1 MGKNTKGDFEAVK
14 QVIENLSNRQE
25 KKAELDKNSNIFC
38 ILGVDDFEI
47 RHSNFLE
54 WLFRTNKKFL
64 KSFLTCKEGLCLDE
78 DDAKNLVNS
87 EYEITREYK
96 ENLHGRSV
104 DIVISF
110 PKVKWVIVIENKI
123 YSSEGENQ
131 LSDYYN
137 YIENSPKFKG
147 FERKYIYLTL
157 SGQKPSSV
165 DDNIHYVCMSYSSIL
180 EILEKIKTT
189 RKNLRAQ
196 DIFVNNYIDILKDK
210 TVKVMN
216 RVDDYLELYRN
227 HKDVVLEMISYIPNP
242 EKRVEI
248 EKEIINNNPDLILKS
263 DMANVF
269 VVFFNNKVC
278 NFALENGFAKDWIEF
293 GFNNDLNSNNQMSFY
308 LTISKDKEN
317 KFKKFIEDF
326 RKEFDRKDKSKDGAS
341 YVTFS
346 ERLLASNKKNGYLTE
361 EEFQNKI
368 REIITNLFE
377 DKDSIYNRYVNFILN
392 YKFD

>member
-64 KSFLTCKEGLCLDE
+64 KSFLTCKEGLSLDE

-131 LSDYYN
+131 LSDYYT
-137 YIENSPKFKG
+137 YDQ
-147 FERKYIYLTL
+147 RL
-157 SGQKPSSV
+157 Q
-165 DDNIHYVCMSYSSIL
+165 
-180 EILEKIKTT
+180 
-189 RKNLRAQ
+189 
-196 DIFVNNYIDILKDK
+196 LKH
-210 TVKVMN
+210 N
-216 RVDDYLELYRN
+216 Q
-227 HKDVVLEMISYIPNP
+227 HQH
-242 EKRVEI
+242 
-248 EKEIINNNPDLILKS
+248 
-263 DMANVF
+263 
-269 VVFFNNKVC
+269 FF
-278 NFALENGFAKDWIEF
+278 A
-293 GFNNDLNSNNQMSFY
+293 Y
-308 LTISKDKEN
+308 
-317 KFKKFIEDF
+317 
-326 RKEFDRKDKSKDGAS
+326 
-341 YVTFS
+341 
-346 ERLLASNKKNGYLTE
+346 
-361 EEFQNKI
+361 
-368 REIITNLFE
+368 
-377 DKDSIYNRYVNFILN
+377 
-392 YKFD
+392 